1 MLTFASNY
9 NAPILSREYSK
20 VTKRSSLKTIH
31 ALRHKS
37 MERDITTDDKIRAGI
52 GSIIGMALPLFV
64 MMKHQKVKNPFN
76 FKYGMKEMILLSGAS
91 IAGGVSLGMVGEKKS
106 TNMHKLKEGVFQFFN
121 ASIPALF
128 VGMGLKYCENGG
140 QKLNT
145 PLTKIITTGIGLVV
159 GMHAAAMLSN
169 KVCDPRD
176 LEPDR
181 KITLKDSIANVDD
194 LIGALVL
201 AKVPI
206 ISKLKI
212 EKILPI
218 IYSYCGYRA
227 GESN

>member
-1 MLTFASNY
+1 MLTYASNY
-9 NAPILSREYSK
+9 NTPILSREYSK
-20 VTKRSSLKTIH
+20 VKKRSSLRTLQV
-31 ALRHKS
+31 LRHKS
-37 MERDITTDDKIRAGI
+37 LEREITTDDKIRAGI
-52 GSIIGMALPLFV
+52 GSVIGMAIPLFA

-76 FKYGMKEMILLSGAS
+76 LKYGMKEMILLSGAS

-121 ASIPALF
+121 ESIPALF

-140 QKLNT
+140 TKLNT
-145 PLTKIITTGIGLVV
+145 PIAKILTTSIGLVV

-169 KVCDPRD
+169 KVCDPKD

-206 ISKLKI
+206 INKLKF
-212 EKILPI
+212 ERILPV